1 MRADVSLVLVTY
13 RSSAVAPAAVAS
25 FRREA
30 SGLGLAAEVV
40 VVDHTEDPVETE
52 RLAALGAD
60 RLLARPNRGYAAGV
74 NAGVAASAGRT
85 LLVGNPD
92 IVFESGS
99 VAALLAAL
107 DASWDVAGPRFV
119 LGGLLF
125 PPADLQGPGEEL
137 RRWLAG
143 RSRAAWH
150 AFFRRELARWRRV
163 WEAEEPVAVPT
174 LSGALLAFR
183 RETFE
188 RVGPWDER
196 YFLYFEETD
205 WLLRAAARGLRCA
218 QVPAARV
225 EHLWGHAA
233 DPEAAGGRAAESRRR
248 FLAAR
253 YGWRGRLIGR
263 LRFGAMPLPSAPLPE
278 AEASL
283 PQQRLWWLLSPTSL
297 GIPAAGLLGT
307 AADLTRALGS
317 VAVAR
322 RGRGRYIVLAA
333 DAGRRRPL
341 AAWSWEPHHG

>member
-25 FRREA
+25 FRRET
-30 SGLGLAAEVV
+30 SGLGLTVEVV
-40 VVDHTEDPVETE
+40 VVDHSEDPDEAA
-52 RLAALGAD
+52 RLGALGAD
-60 RLLARPNRGYAAGV
+60 RLLVRPNRGYAAGV
-74 NAGVAASAGRT
+74 NAGVGASTGRT
-85 LLVGNPD
+85 MFVGNPD

-107 DASWDVAGPRFV
+107 DAGWDVAGPQFG

-150 AFFRRELARWRRV
+150 AFFRRELARSRIV

-183 RETFE
+183 REAFE

-196 YFLYFEETD
+196 YFLYYEETD

-233 DPEAAGGRAAESRRR
+233 DPEATAGRFAESRQR
-248 FLAAR
+248 FLAVR
-253 YGWRGRLIGR
+253 YGRRGRLIGR
-263 LRFGAMPLPSAPLPE
+263 LRFAAMPLPSAPLPE

-297 GIPAAGLLGT
+297 GLPAAGLLGT
-307 AADLTRALGS
+307 AADLTRALQ
-317 VAVAR
+317 VVTAAR
-322 RGRGRYIVLAA
+322 RGRGRYIIVAA
-333 DAGRRRPL
+333 EAGRPRPVAL
-341 AAWSWEPHHG
+341 WSWEPNRG